1 VARPRGKSVIK
12 IYDAYAEI
20 QCKHCNFI
28 IDLDDVDLVSEYRW
42 FSKLDGR
49 GIPYCYS
56 HYTGDK
62 KIMLHRFIMGLVPD
76 DGKICDHIS
85 RDTKDNRKANLRI
98 CSRAENN
105 RNAKKNVRGVTS
117 KYKGVSKTLSGKY
130 TAIIHYNK
138 KMHYLGIFDSE
149 IDAAAAYNEK
159 ALQFFKNYANLND
172 IKGDEDVANDL

>member
-28 IDLDDVDLVSEYRW
+28 IDLDDVDLVAEYRW

-76 DGKICDHIS
+76 DGKICDHIN

-117 KYKGVSKTLSGKY
+117 KYKGVTRRPSGRFGVYINFNKKAMCLGTY
-130 TAIIHYNK
+130 DTEQEAAMVYNK
-138 KMHYLGIFDSE
+138 S
-149 IDAAAAYNEK
+149 
-159 ALQFFKNYANLND
+159 ALQLYGEYANLNV
-172 IKGDEDVANDL
+172 IEGENYE